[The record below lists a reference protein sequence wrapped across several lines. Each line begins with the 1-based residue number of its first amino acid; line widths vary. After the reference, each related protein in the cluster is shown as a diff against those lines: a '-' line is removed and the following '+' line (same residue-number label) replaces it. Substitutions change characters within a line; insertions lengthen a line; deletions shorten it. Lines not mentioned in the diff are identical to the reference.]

1 MLNLQKSSTWILTR
15 FFVTTIFA
23 SFFIMARAPDVV
35 EEKIV
40 ITEADA
46 EAAIELLG
54 LAKNKSF
61 RYELL
66 LGSDFQLPKKTDKT
80 NAQMK
85 AAHNDFRYEPKTKK
99 SKAKLEIRSHWL
111 DAETGSLM
119 PVPKYLFS
127 SPFIPKEELS
137 KSSWGP
143 IFKSLKVSEKDA
155 SKSSKESFVT
165 IIDRSTGTH
174 SKNFFTVK
182 IQTYWHFRNP
192 AKADWGKGSE
202 ADRTLVPGFIVQ
214 IGVDTRGAKERE
226 KIDAKH
232 KKWLKE
238 NEGLD

>member
-1 MLNLQKSSTWILTR
+1 
-15 FFVTTIFA
+15 
-23 SFFIMARAPDVV
+23 MARAPDVV

-40 ITEADA
+40 ITEAAA
-46 EAAIELLG
+46 EAATELLG
-54 LAKNKSF
+54 LEKNKSF

-66 LGSDFQLPKKTDKT
+66 LSSDLQVSKKTGKP

-85 AAHNDFRYEPKTKK
+85 AAHNVLRYEPKSKK
-99 SKAKLEIRSHWL
+99 SKAKLEIHSHWL
-111 DAETGSLM
+111 DAETGSLK

-137 KSSWGP
+137 KSSWAP
-143 IFKSLKVSEKDA
+143 IFQSLKVSEKDA
-155 SKSSKESFVT
+155 SKSSKDSFVT
-165 IIDRSTGTH
+165 IIDRSTGAN
-174 SKNFFTVK
+174 SKTFFTVK

-202 ADRTLVPGFIVQ
+202 ADRTLVPGFMVQ

-226 KIDAKH
+226 MIDAKH